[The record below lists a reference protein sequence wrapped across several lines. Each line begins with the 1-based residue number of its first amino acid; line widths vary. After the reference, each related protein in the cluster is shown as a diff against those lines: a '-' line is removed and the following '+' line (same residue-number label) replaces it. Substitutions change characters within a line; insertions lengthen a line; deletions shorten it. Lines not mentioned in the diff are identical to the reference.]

1 MNTHVYDEGRA
12 ADVPGTSASRTTR
25 APAKPRSAF
34 WLMTGLL
41 ILSALPLVAGAF
53 RLLQLAGGAEIIPAR
68 ARFDASPL
76 PVVIHI
82 VSAAVYLLIGAF
94 QFAPGFR
101 RRRPGWHRAAGWLLV
116 PCGLLVGLSAL
127 WMTLFYP
134 WPAGDG
140 VLLYMFR
147 LLFGTGMVVSIVLG
161 VAAIRRRD
169 VQAHRAWMMRG
180 YALGLGAATQMLTL
194 TVGEVILGPPTE
206 LSRALLMGAAWSIN
220 LAVAEWAI
228 RKRVTRVPVGRAT
241 PGRQP
246 AAAVVS
252 HLQ

>member
-12 ADVPGTSASRTTR
+12 TDVPGTSASRPTR
-25 APAKPRSAF
+25 APTKPRSAF

-41 ILSALPLVAGAF
+41 ILSSLPLVAGAL
-53 RLLQLAGGAEIIPAR
+53 RLLQLAGGAELIPAG

-76 PVVIHI
+76 PVVVHI
-82 VSAAVYLLIGAF
+82 LSAAVYLVLGAF
-94 QFAPGFR
+94 QFAPRFR

-169 VQAHRAWMMRG
+169 VQGHRAWMMRG

-206 LSRALLMGAAWSIN
+206 LSRALLMGTAWSIN
-220 LAVAEWAI
+220 LLVAEWAI
-228 RKRVTRVPVGRAT
+228 RKRAARVPVGRAA
-241 PGRQP
+241 PGRQS
-246 AAAVVS
+246 AAPVVS
-252 HLQ
+252 LLP